1 MPNHVRNIVKM
12 KGITALPVF
21 TEKESWD
28 KKMVMSL
35 DFEKIIPMPESLNVV
50 SGTLEMMAVEA
61 AVRKAVA
68 ASHSAPSSFPACRML
83 STRSGSII
91 VTKQKMSFA
100 GWAHS
105 TSRT

>member
-35 DFEKIIPMPESLNVV
+35 DFEKIIPMPESLNVI
-50 SGTLEMMAVEA
+50 SGTLEMVAVEA
-61 AVRKAVA
+61 AVRKAAV
-68 ASHSAPSSFPACRML
+68 SA
-83 STRSGSII
+83 
-91 VTKQKMSFA
+91 K
-100 GWAHS
+100 
-105 TSRT
+105 